1 MSKERKFLRCDNP
14 IMWGIFASL
23 MIVVFGAWLANR
35 KDCTDTI
42 CIEKYSQFLAL
53 PPNGV
58 GDTLA
63 GFAGALALVWIVVT
77 LMVQQMEIA
86 ASKEQAEKTA
96 SALEAQ
102 KVYFQAAT
110 AREEVNALV
119 ASLAASLPNYEF
131 KPAVLKLKG
140 GDEISFAFISEK
152 FLKEDY
158 EKLPDFEKLHRSA
171 AVDKGVRR
179 KIEDAV
185 RLGKIEKGAAARW
198 YYEVL
203 HGQFNAL
210 VELIDIAPRDRQ
222 VILKRCRVKEHL
234 AYLEFLLN
242 KKEIW
247 RPDEVDQI

>member
-1 MSKERKFLRCDNP
+1 MSKERGFWRYDNP
-14 IMWGIFASL
+14 IIWGIFASL

-42 CIEKYSQFLAL
+42 CIGKYSQFLAL

-102 KVYFQAAT
+102 KEYFQAVT

-131 KPAVLKLKG
+131 KPAVLKLKNG
-140 GDEISFAFISEK
+140 EEISFAFASKK
-152 FLKEDY
+152 FSKEEY
-158 EKLPDFEKLHRSA
+158 ERLTYSEKLHRSA
-171 AVDKGVRR
+171 AVDKGVRS
-179 KIEDAV
+179 KIELAV
-185 RLGKIEKGAAARW
+185 TSDEIKGGAAARW
-198 YYEVL
+198 YYEDL
-203 HGQFNAL
+203 HDQFSAL
-210 VELIDIAPRDRQ
+210 AELIDTAPRDQQ

-234 AYLEFLLN
+234 AYLEFLLE

-247 RPDEVDQI
+247 RSDDVD